1 MRFNLDYF
9 LEKKSI
15 HEINIICSKY
25 NLAEDLLHGGEEYLT
40 EWYLVL
46 VCPHP
51 LPLPPLHSSR
61 PQAEAE
67 HVWDCGPEPSQAP
80 RYCPGLQQGKSYNLR
95 QQFSRY
101 FSEGCS
107 LL

>member
-1 MRFNLDYF
+1 MTLMRFNLDYF

-46 VCPHP
+46 ACPHP
-51 LPLPPLHSSR
+51 LPPPHLRSSR
-61 PQAEAE
+61 PLAEVE
-67 HVWDCGPEPSQAP
+67 HV
-80 RYCPGLQQGKSYNLR
+80 
-95 QQFSRY
+95 
-101 FSEGCS
+101 
-107 LL
+107 

>member
-1 MRFNLDYF
+1 MTLMRFNLDYF

-46 VCPHP
+46 ACPL
-51 LPLPPLHSSR
+51 LPHLRSSR
-61 PQAEAE
+61 PLAEVE
-67 HVWDCGPEPSQAP
+67 HV
-80 RYCPGLQQGKSYNLR
+80 
-95 QQFSRY
+95 
-101 FSEGCS
+101 
-107 LL
+107 